1 MFIHPALG
9 LIYNQ
14 VMDTSDAIQ
23 GMANKIVRRFHPT
36 RIILFGSQA
45 RGDVNSN
52 SDVDLLIVFPEA
64 ADKRKIAIDIRRSLS
79 DFDIPK
85 DILVTTPA
93 EIGRRGDL
101 IGTVLHAALR
111 EGKIIYERT

>member
-1 MFIHPALG
+1 M
-9 LIYNQ
+9 N
-14 VMDTSDAIQ
+14 TSDEIQ

-45 RGDVNSN
+45 RGDENSN

-64 ADKRKIAIDIRRSLS
+64 ADKRKIAIEIRRSLAE
-79 DFDIPK
+79 FNIPK

-93 EIGRRGDL
+93 EIVRRGNL
-101 IGTVLHAALR
+101 IGTVLHTALR
-111 EGKIIYERT
+111 EGKVIYERT